1 MKKYEAP
8 EAQLILLEKEE
19 ILADSANPTIG
30 KGDQKDGSTATGFGS
45 IPLW

>member
-8 EAQLILLEKEE
+8 EAQLILLEKEDV
-19 ILADSANPTIG
+19 LADSANPTIS
-30 KGDQKDGSTATGFGS
+30 KGENTESSVATGFGK